1 MRQAEAETRAYLAE
15 VARLK
20 AIQEEE
26 ERYQRKIKEA
36 AERAKVCIHSF
47 ELPYLPP
54 THSLSLSLSL
64 TQTNSLS

>member
-36 AERAKVCIHSF
+36 ARIAQVWGE
-47 ELPYLPP
+47 
-54 THSLSLSLSL
+54 
-64 TQTNSLS
+64 